1 MDVKSKI
8 IRVFGWVLILDSFR
22 LGIQSY
28 EKTGLAVCFYV
39 FLAFIAF
46 IVGIAL
52 LIFVKIYNDDA
63 SSPD

>member
-1 MDVKSKI
+1 MDVKSKL
-8 IRVFGWVLILDSFR
+8 IRVFGFVMIADCFR
-22 LGIQSY
+22 LGIASY
-28 EKTGLAVCFYV
+28 SKSGIELMFYV
-39 FLAFIAF
+39 FSAFIAF

>member
-8 IRVFGWVLILDSFR
+8 IRVFGWLLIVDSFR

-28 EKTGLAVCFYV
+28 KETGIAICIYV
-39 FLAFIAF
+39 LLAFVTFLI
-46 IVGIAL
+46 GIAL

-63 SSPD
+63 SFPD

>member
-1 MDVKSKI
+1 MDVKSKL
-8 IRVFGWVLILDSFR
+8 IRVFGWYLIADCFR

-28 EKTGLAVCFYV
+28 KETGVAVCIYV
-39 FLAFIAF
+39 MLAFIAF